1 LLLCTQDEG
10 DVATL
15 AMSPREE
22 REATHVKTTTM
33 PYTSMLFVEHL
44 VSSAGF
50 APWGKDIGAYSSN
63 TSIPVN
69 KGDQPLSYWKT
80 RLVMEDP
87 EYINEAYADVFEF
100 ISKNLTK

>member
-1 LLLCTQDEG
+1 MYPLYVQI
-10 DVATL
+10 
-15 AMSPREE
+15 
-22 REATHVKTTTM
+22 VKTTTM

-44 VSSAGF
+44 VTAAGY
-50 APWGKDIGAYSSN
+50 APWAKNIGAYSSN
-63 TSIPVN
+63 ASIPVN